1 MSVALQV
8 ESWLYLVLFFRSTLY
23 LVLIILFTETTGPIT
38 ETL

>member
-8 ESWLYLVLFFRSTLY
+8 EFWLY